1 MEKLGADGRA
11 REVLAMYDDE
21 GQQPLVVFTVFN
33 ETEHCMAPLDRHE
46 ARRLAAWL
54 VARVGLPPDVKP

>member
-1 MEKLGADGRA
+1 LEKLGADGVA
-11 REVLAMYDDE
+11 REVLAIYDD
-21 GQQPLVVFTVFN
+21 GAQPLVVFTVYN
-33 ETEHCMAPLDRHE
+33 DAEYCMAPLDRHE